1 MKLVKKLGILST
13 ITCAMLTSQF
23 AIAEDDWSNQEW
35 ADSAW
40 YIGAGIGRTKANINQ
55 SKIINSLMDSGASSV
70 LFNANEKDTAY
81 KFILGKQLN
90 KYFAVETGYF
100 DLGKFNFNAVT
111 TPPGTLNGEVGFKG
125 INLDLLGQLPL
136 SEQFS
141 VYARFGMHY
150 TKANANFTGN
160 RLLAVTNPSSSENK
174 LNAKIG
180 LGMEYK
186 LTQAL
191 AVRGEVE
198 RLRVND
204 AIQNRGDVDFYSIS
218 LIYKL
223 GQPAA
228 KTNRYIPTPTPMP
241 MPISETREA
250 VQEVKVVTPPEKVA
264 TSEKATFAAEA
275 LFDFDKSDLKQAGK
289 ADLDNLLSQLQG
301 MDVEVMVPVGHT
313 DSIGSDEYNQ
323 KLSMRRANAVKEYLI
338 TRGVDASRIFTEGK
352 GEMQPIGDNRTNEGR
367 AKNRR
372 VTIEVVGSRTV
383 MK

>member
-1 MKLVKKLGILST
+1 MKLVRKIGILST

-23 AIAEDDWSNQEW
+23 ATAEDNWNNQEW
-35 ADSAW
+35 ANSAW

-55 SKIINSLMDSGASSV
+55 SKIINSLMQSGASSV

-90 KYFAVETGYF
+90 QYFAVETGYF

-111 TPPGTLNGEVGFKG
+111 TPPGTLNGEVNFKG
-125 INLDLLGQLPL
+125 INLDLIGQLPL

-174 LNAKIG
+174 LNPKIG

-186 LTQAL
+186 FTQAL

-218 LIYKL
+218 LVYKL

-228 KTNRYIPTPTPMP
+228 ETTRYVPTPTP
-241 MPISETREA
+241 MPISETRE
-250 VQEVKVVTPPEKVA
+250 VVEEVKVVTPPEKVA

-289 ADLDNLLSQLQG
+289 ADLDNMLSQLQG

-313 DSIGSDEYNQ
+313 DSIGSDDYNQ
-323 KLSMRRANAVKEYLI
+323 KLSMRRAEAVKEYLVSK
-338 TRGVDASRIFTEGK
+338 GVDSSRVYTEGK
-352 GEMQPIGDNRTNEGR
+352 GETQPIGDNRTTEGR